1 MMPNPNSNPNPN
13 PDPNQETAFTLL
25 ELRDMMAAAR
35 LQPVSVFF
43 ASLQQECRRTL
54 VRCTLDALCA
64 RCRLQ
69 MYCRCTADALHD
81 MRMHMHVHSASRV
94 HLE

>member
-64 RCRLQ
+64 RC
-69 MYCRCTADALHD
+69 
-81 MRMHMHVHSASRV
+81 
-94 HLE
+94 

>member
-1 MMPNPNSNPNPN
+1 MMPNPNPNSNTNINPN
-13 PDPNQETAFTLL
+13 PNQETAFTLL

-64 RCRLQ
+64 RC
-69 MYCRCTADALHD
+69 
-81 MRMHMHVHSASRV
+81 
-94 HLE
+94 

>member
-1 MMPNPNSNPNPN
+1 MMPNPNTNTNTNINSN
-13 PDPNQETAFTLL
+13 PNQETAFTLL
-25 ELRDMMAAAR
+25 ELRDMMAATR

-43 ASLQQECRRTL
+43 ASLQQDCRRTS
-54 VRCTLDALCA
+54 V